1 MGSSIS
7 VSPSGSGCLGTGVLA
22 LVHDAVGVVSRVP
35 GALVLSLRVF
45 FVKYLLS
52 SWY

>member
-7 VSPSGSGCLGTGVLA
+7 VSPSGSGCLGSGVLG

-35 GALVLSLRVF
+35 GALVLSLSVF